1 LSDWL
6 LYEQHSPYGI
16 GGGGLA
22 QGTMF
27 NRSGQRVCTTMPK
40 GYFGRTPRG

>member
-6 LYEQHSPYGI
+6 LYEQHSPNGI
-16 GGGGLA
+16 GGRGRA
-22 QGTMF
+22 QGTTF
-27 NRSGQRVCTTMPK
+27 NRSGQLVRTTTPE